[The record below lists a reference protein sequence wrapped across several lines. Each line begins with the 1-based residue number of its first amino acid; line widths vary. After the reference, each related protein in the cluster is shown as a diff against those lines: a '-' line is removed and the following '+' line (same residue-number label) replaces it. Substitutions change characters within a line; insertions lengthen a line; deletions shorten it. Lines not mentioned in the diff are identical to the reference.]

1 MLKDLKGEM
10 MGEERVVVVVVVFKA
25 NRMSGDEDD
34 NV

>member
-10 MGEERVVVVVVVFKA
+10 MGEERIVVVVVFKA
-25 NRMSGDEDD
+25 NRISGDEND